1 MQVAVEASKSPMHGK
16 RFAASEAHRLDAP
29 ARLLW
34 LPPAVVIAA
43 LRLRSGDTIADV
55 GAGTGYF
62 SLPLAQAAGPEGK
75 VYALDAQEEMLA
87 HLRQKLQEG
96 PVSNVELIHAEAEST
111 ALQDACCSLVFLAN
125 VWHEFA
131 DRSVVLEE
139 AHRILMHRGRI
150 AILDWRPDVER
161 EFGPPL
167 DHRLDAS
174 NAVTLLRSTGF
185 HQVTNMNV
193 GQYSWLVQGEKPQ

>member
-1 MQVAVEASKSPMHGK
+1 MPAAVEENKDPMHGK

-29 ARLLW
+29 GRQLW
-34 LPPAVVIAA
+34 LPPAEVIAA

-75 VYALDAQEEMLA
+75 VYAVDAQAEMLA
-87 HLRQKLQEG
+87 HLRQKLEEVS
-96 PVSNVELIHAEAEST
+96 VSNVELIHAEAEST
-111 ALQDACCSLVFLAN
+111 ALPDACCNLVFLAN

-131 DRSVVLEE
+131 DRAAVLQESC
-139 AHRILMHRGRI
+139 RILKHRGHI
-150 AILDWRPDVER
+150 AIVDWRPDVER
-161 EFGPPL
+161 ENGPQL

-174 NAVTLLRSTGF
+174 NALTLLRSTGF
-185 HQVTNMNV
+185 HQVTNVNV
-193 GQYSWLVQGEKPQ
+193 GQYSWLVQGEKQQ